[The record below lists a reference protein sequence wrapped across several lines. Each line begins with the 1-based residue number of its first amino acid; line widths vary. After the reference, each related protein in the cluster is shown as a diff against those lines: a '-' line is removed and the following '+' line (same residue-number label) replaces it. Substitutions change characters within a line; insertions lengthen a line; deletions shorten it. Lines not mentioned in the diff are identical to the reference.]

1 MLLSCKYHIYWFADP
16 NRKAKLATCMIFK
29 GACVIMIKKMVVTID
44 GNGVIETHRKN
55 ALVIENITVD
65 LTKKQNIIIY
75 RPC

>member
-1 MLLSCKYHIYWFADP
+1 
-16 NRKAKLATCMIFK
+16 MIFK

-75 RPC
+75 RPCWYKQSQLETGHSGGHFGGNAAS